1 MGAVG
6 EPICLLGGGW
16 IAPLMHPTI
25 PEGPRAEVTT
35 AIGCTGG
42 SWRWRTEPLN
52 CKSQPAC
59 NVMRRLLIFLP
70 ASNKQTHRVKIRAIP
85 ALAVSSSPATR
96 PFAWPARPNLA
107 SQIHRIQ
114 APFRR
119 TAARPGPQLRCE
131 RVSPTRFSLTGAAF
145 SYGAPAERSV
155 REHEQG
161 ARCATW
167 ENWSRY
173 LMFHDT
179 FSSSNVRRKI
189 VISK

>member
-1 MGAVG
+1 
-6 EPICLLGGGW
+6 
-16 IAPLMHPTI
+16 
-25 PEGPRAEVTT
+25 
-35 AIGCTGG
+35 
-42 SWRWRTEPLN
+42 
-52 CKSQPAC
+52 
-59 NVMRRLLIFLP
+59 MRRLLIFLP

-155 REHEQG
+155 RPHRQAKTLYVIANRG
-161 ARCATW
+161 RRMDVNARPGTCS
-167 ENWSRY
+167 ERRMN
-173 LMFHDT
+173 
-179 FSSSNVRRKI
+179 RRKLALLEPAS
-189 VISK
+189 VAPEGGLHVRYGDPCPGRAAAEMEP